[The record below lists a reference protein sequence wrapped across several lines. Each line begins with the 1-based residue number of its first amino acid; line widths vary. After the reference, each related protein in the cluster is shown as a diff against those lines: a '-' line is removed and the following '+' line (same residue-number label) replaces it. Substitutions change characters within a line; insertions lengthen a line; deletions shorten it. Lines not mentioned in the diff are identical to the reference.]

1 MQIKV
6 NKSVIKDLNVKM
18 LNKMLIKDLQAFQ
31 Q

>member
-18 LNKMLIKDLQAFQ
+18 LNKMLITDLQAFQ